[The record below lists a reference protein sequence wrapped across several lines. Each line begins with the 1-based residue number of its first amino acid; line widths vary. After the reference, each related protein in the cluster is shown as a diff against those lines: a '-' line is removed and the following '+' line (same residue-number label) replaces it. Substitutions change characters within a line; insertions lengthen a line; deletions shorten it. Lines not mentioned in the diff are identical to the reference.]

1 MKNPH
6 AKESSGSIEVG
17 RTSGNDEARKE
28 REQASLWLK
37 GEGHFLYF
45 QLIFCTRLIHRP
57 DDEAARTSET
67 SVYFNETT
75 KLSSSYSPPRELEI
89 LLGLRVFQNRMLMG
103 IFGPKRDEVR
113 GMW

>member
-1 MKNPH
+1 MFQRCVLPLIVRAMKKPH

-17 RTSGNDEARKE
+17 RTSGDDEARKE

-57 DDEAARTSET
+57 DDEAACTSET

-75 KLSSSYSPPRELEI
+75 GSYIPQSCHLHTRRRENL
-89 LLGLRVFQNRMLMG
+89 
-103 IFGPKRDEVR
+103 KSCSD
-113 GMW
+113 